1 MDERSL
7 CRGSFFVAKTVQMWY
22 IALIPFMEA
31 QTMLRDEVLMILK
44 QQESDLSGEE
54 ISRRLGVTRMAV
66 SNAVKALRKE
76 GYVID
81 SATNRGYRLRKSPN
95 KLSAGDLFA
104 HLPVSRQSTVRCFD
118 LIDSTN
124 SYLKREA
131 VNGGRN
137 GLVAVAN
144 EQTAGRGR
152 SGRSFFSAADCG
164 IYLSILLRPHCE
176 PQKTMTLTA
185 HAAAAVCEAIERAC
199 GVETEIKWTND
210 VVLNGKKLCGILT
223 EITLEGESGL
233 VDSVVIGIGLNV
245 NYKREDFPEAL
256 RNIAGSLF
264 SETGL
269 RADRAKLAAE
279 IILALDRMREA
290 WNQNPKAYLDAYR
303 KRCSTTGK
311 EVRVL
316 HGESVRDAFALEI
329 TDDFALRVRY
339 DDGAE
344 EILNSGEVSV
354 RGLYGYQ

>member
-1 MDERSL
+1 
-7 CRGSFFVAKTVQMWY
+7 
-22 IALIPFMEA
+22 
-31 QTMLRDEVLMILK
+31 MLRDEVLMILK
-44 QQESDLSGEE
+44 QQESDLSGEV

-81 SATNRGYRLRKSPN
+81 SATNRGYRLRQSPD

-131 VNGGRN
+131 VNGAPN

-152 SGRSFFSAADCG
+152 AGRPFFSAADCG
-164 IYLSILLRPHCE
+164 IYLSILLRPHCA

-185 HAAAAVCEAIERAC
+185 HAAVAVCEAISHTC

-210 VVLNGKKLCGILT
+210 VVLNGRKLCGILT

-233 VDSVVIGIGLNV
+233 VDSVVIGIGVNV
-245 NYKREDFPEAL
+245 NYKPNDFPEEL
-256 RNIAGSLF
+256 RTVAGSIF
-264 SETGL
+264 SETGVCV
-269 RADRAKLAAE
+269 DRARLAAE
-279 IILALDRMREA
+279 MILALDRMSEA
-290 WNQNPKAYLDAYR
+290 WEQDPRAYLEAYR
-303 KRCSTTGK
+303 NRCSTTGK
-311 EVRVL
+311 EVRVIR
-316 HGESVRDAFALEI
+316 GDTVRDAFALEI

-339 DDGAE
+339 DDGTE
-344 EILNSGEVSV
+344 EVLNSGEVSV

>member
-1 MDERSL
+1 
-7 CRGSFFVAKTVQMWY
+7 
-22 IALIPFMEA
+22 
-31 QTMLRDEVLMILK
+31 MLRDEVLTILK
-44 QQESDLSGEE
+44 QQDADLSGEE

-66 SNAVKALRKE
+66 SNAVKALRRE

-81 SATNRGYRLRKSPN
+81 SATNRGYRLRKSPD
-95 KLSAGDLFA
+95 KLSAGDLYA
-104 HLPVSRQSTVRCFD
+104 HLPKSRQAAVRCFD

-131 VNGGRN
+131 VNGAPN

-164 IYLSILLRPHCE
+164 IYLSVLLRPHCE
-176 PQKTMTLTA
+176 PQKTMMLTA
-185 HAAAAVCEAIERAC
+185 HAAVAVCEAISRAC

-210 VVLNGKKLCGILT
+210 VILNGRKLCGILT
-223 EITLEGESGL
+223 EITLEAETGL
-233 VDSVVIGIGLNV
+233 VDSVVIGIGVNV
-245 NYKREDFPEAL
+245 NYKPEDFPEEL
-256 RNIAGSLF
+256 RAVAGSIY
-264 SETGL
+264 SESGVHV
-269 RADRAKLAAE
+269 DRARLAAE

-290 WNQNPKAYLDAYR
+290 WEQDPRAYLNAYR
-303 KRCSTTGK
+303 DRCTTTGK
-311 EVRVL
+311 EVRVIR
-316 HGESVRDAFALEI
+316 GSTVRDAFALEI

-339 DDGAE
+339 ADGEE

>member
-1 MDERSL
+1 
-7 CRGSFFVAKTVQMWY
+7 
-22 IALIPFMEA
+22 
-31 QTMLRDEVLMILK
+31 MLRDEVLTILK
-44 QQESDLSGEE
+44 QQDTDLSGEE

-66 SNAVKALRKE
+66 SNAVKTLRRE

-81 SATNRGYRLRKSPN
+81 SATNRGYRLRESPD
-95 KLSAGDLFA
+95 KLSAGDLYA
-104 HLPVSRQSTVRCFD
+104 HLPKSRQAAVRCFD

-131 VNGGRN
+131 VNGAPN

-152 SGRSFFSAADCG
+152 SGRQFFSAADCG
-164 IYLSILLRPHCE
+164 IYLSVLLRPHCE

-185 HAAAAVCEAIERAC
+185 HAAVAVCEAISRAC

-210 VVLNGKKLCGILT
+210 VILNGRKLCGILT
-223 EITLEGESGL
+223 EITLEAETGL
-233 VDSVVIGIGLNV
+233 VDSVVIGIGVNV
-245 NYKREDFPEAL
+245 NYKPEDFPEEL
-256 RNIAGSLF
+256 RAVAGSIY
-264 SETGL
+264 SESGVHV
-269 RADRAKLAAE
+269 DRARLAAE

-290 WNQNPKAYLDAYR
+290 WEQDPRAYLNAYR
-303 KRCSTTGK
+303 DRCTTTGK
-311 EVRVL
+311 EVRVIRGSTV
-316 HGESVRDAFALEI
+316 HDAFALEI

-339 DDGAE
+339 TDGEE

>member
-1 MDERSL
+1 
-7 CRGSFFVAKTVQMWY
+7 
-22 IALIPFMEA
+22 
-31 QTMLRDEVLMILK
+31 MLRDEVLTILK
-44 QQESDLSGEE
+44 QQDTDLSGEE

-81 SATNRGYRLRKSPN
+81 SATNRGYRLQESPD
-95 KLSAGDLFA
+95 KLSAGDLYA
-104 HLPVSRQSTVRCFD
+104 HLPEPRRETVRCLD

-131 VNGGRN
+131 VNGAPN

-152 SGRSFFSAADCG
+152 SGRRFFSAADCG
-164 IYLSILLRPHCE
+164 VYLSVLLRPHCE

-185 HAAAAVCEAIERAC
+185 HAAVAVCEAIVRAC

-210 VVLNGKKLCGILT
+210 VILNGRKLCGILT
-223 EITLEGESGL
+223 EITLEGETGL
-233 VDSVVIGIGLNV
+233 VDSVVIGIGVNV
-245 NYKREDFPEAL
+245 NYRPKDFPEEL
-256 RNIAGSLF
+256 RAVAGSIY
-264 SETGL
+264 SETGV
-269 RADRAKLAAE
+269 RVDRARLAAE
-279 IILALDRMREA
+279 MILALDRMSEA
-290 WNQNPKAYLDAYR
+290 WEQNPYAYLDAYR
-303 KRCSTTGK
+303 IRCTTQGK
-311 EVRVL
+311 EVRVIR
-316 HGESVRDAFALEI
+316 GSTVRDAFALEI

-339 DDGAE
+339 ADGAE

>member
-1 MDERSL
+1 MDEGSL
-7 CRGSFFVAKTVQMWY
+7 CRGSFFVAKRVQMWY

-81 SATNRGYRLRKSPN
+81 SATNRGYRLRQSPD

-131 VNGGRN
+131 VNGAPN

-152 SGRSFFSAADCG
+152 AGRPFFSAADCG
-164 IYLSILLRPHCE
+164 IYLSILLRPHCA

-185 HAAAAVCEAIERAC
+185 HAAVAVCEAISHTC

-210 VVLNGKKLCGILT
+210 VVLNGRKLCGILT

-233 VDSVVIGIGLNV
+233 VDSVVIGIGVNV
-245 NYKREDFPEAL
+245 NYKPNDFPEEL
-256 RNIAGSLF
+256 RAVAGSIF
-264 SETGL
+264 SETGVCV
-269 RADRAKLAAE
+269 DRARLAVE
-279 IILALDRMREA
+279 MILALDRMSEA
-290 WNQNPKAYLDAYR
+290 WEQNPRAYLEAYR
-303 KRCSTTGK
+303 NRCSTTGK
-311 EVRVL
+311 EVRVIR
-316 HGESVRDAFALEI
+316 GDTVRDAFALEI

-339 DDGAE
+339 DDGTE
-344 EILNSGEVSV
+344 EVLNSGEVSV